1 MERTNKM
8 VLRGDLAKTEEALY
22 NGCMGIPSSRGEH
35 RHRRR
40 FFQSVLIFSRLDEAA
55 LDEVIAAFHVRV
67 YPREG
72 ILFLEREEAARFY
85 IVAAGQVR
93 LFRTSSQGREF
104 TLALARARHFFDIPP
119 LFDNKPHVISAQAL
133 TTVRVYAIARDA
145 MQQIMGRYA
154 SVERGLAY
162 AMAQRLRRVADTASD
177 LAFSDISTRLA
188 RLLVVSARNDGRPT
202 PQGVVLEWELSQSEI
217 AHLLGTAREVVSRH
231 LKTLEKAGV
240 VERTTRKGILIR
252 DWQRLEEI
260 AKL

>member
-1 MERTNKM
+1 M
-8 VLRGDLAKTEEALY
+8 Y
-22 NGCMGIPSSRGEH
+22 NGIMSAPAFGTPH
-35 RHRRR
+35 HHRRR
-40 FFQSVLIFSRLDEAA
+40 FFRSVPIFARLDEAA
-55 LDEVIAAFHVRV
+55 MDEVIAAFHVRV

-72 ILFLEREEAARFY
+72 ILFLEMEEAAHFY

-93 LFRTSSQGREF
+93 LFRTSRQGREF

-119 LFDNKPHVISAQAL
+119 VFDNKPHVISAQAL

-145 MQQIMGRYA
+145 FQQIISRYP

-162 AMAQRLRRVADTASD
+162 AMAQKLRRIADTASD

-188 RLLVVSARNDGRPT
+188 RLLVVSARHDGRPT
-202 PQGVVLEWELSQSEI
+202 PQGVVLEWGLSQSEI

-231 LKTLEKAGV
+231 LKMLERAGV
-240 VERTTRKGILIR
+240 VERSRKGILIR

-260 AKL
+260 AGL